1 MGWDRL
7 VGTGVATAL
16 KIVQWP
22 TPFLTRH
29 SASSVGRGYSNEQS
43 PPRSRAYR
51 RVHTDRSDP
60 TILQYSDL
68 RRYSNLTASQAKTW
82 FQRNKAGP
90 RQALQKQ
97 VSGKNLV
104 SKKQGMGPHSQN
116 RSQAIW
122 NGITYWDALEMA
134 KRVPD
139 LHLPSKDLVFG
150 KIKDAISPSQPVGA

>member
-1 MGWDRL
+1 M
-7 VGTGVATAL
+7 GTGVATAL

-82 FQRNKAGP
+82 CQRNKVEL
-90 RQALQKQ
+90 RQPSGSQIH
-97 VSGKNLV
+97 VSGNLEWDNKLLWRTEHHKCHKDSWIHHKKSRFVNSPGAEPHV
-104 SKKQGMGPHSQN
+104 S
-116 RSQAIW
+116 
-122 NGITYWDALEMA
+122 
-134 KRVPD
+134 
-139 LHLPSKDLVFG
+139 
-150 KIKDAISPSQPVGA
+150 

>member
-60 TILQYSDL
+60 TILQYSDI

-82 FQRNKAGP
+82 CQRNKVEL
-90 RQALQKQ
+90 RQPSGSQIH
-97 VSGKNLV
+97 VSGNLEWDSKLLWRTQHHKCHKDSWTHHKKSRFVNSPGAEPHV
-104 SKKQGMGPHSQN
+104 S
-116 RSQAIW
+116 
-122 NGITYWDALEMA
+122 
-134 KRVPD
+134 
-139 LHLPSKDLVFG
+139 
-150 KIKDAISPSQPVGA
+150 

>member
-1 MGWDRL
+1 MGFLPVYLESENPPSEWNFLKRWDGMGWDRL

-16 KIVQWP
+16 EIVQWP

-29 SASSVGRGYSNEQS
+29 SASSVGRGYSKEQF
-43 PPRSRAYR
+43 PPQPQVNR
-51 RVHTDRSDP
+51 RVHTGRSDP
-60 TILQYSDL
+60 TILQYSEF
-68 RRYSNLTASQAKTW
+68 RRNSNLTASQAKTW

-122 NGITYWDALEMA
+122 NGITC
-134 KRVPD
+134 
-139 LHLPSKDLVFG
+139 
-150 KIKDAISPSQPVGA
+150 

>member
-1 MGWDRL
+1 MSFFRRLIPASRYCGGQSHPEIDYYHCDGMGWDRL

-60 TILQYSDL
+60 TILQYSDI

-82 FQRNKAGP
+82 CQRKKVGRHAP
-90 RQALQKQ
+90 KTSLRQSGVWENQGCHKSFTASECLSRENRVQRQ
-97 VSGKNLV
+97 VK
-104 SKKQGMGPHSQN
+104 
-116 RSQAIW
+116 
-122 NGITYWDALEMA
+122 
-134 KRVPD
+134 
-139 LHLPSKDLVFG
+139 
-150 KIKDAISPSQPVGA
+150 